1 MLSIG
6 QIILRIFVFIYMI
19 KVPEIDRTRNVK
31 YEFIKLFGK
40 DETNSSEGSWHKAKV
55 LRWSIEQHEPQ
66 PLRGMYETQPL
77 YV

>member
-31 YEFIKLFGK
+31 YEFIKLFEK
-40 DETNSSEGSWHKAKV
+40 TKQILARALDIRPK
-55 LRWSIEQHEPQ
+55 
-66 PLRGMYETQPL
+66 Y
-77 YV
+77 